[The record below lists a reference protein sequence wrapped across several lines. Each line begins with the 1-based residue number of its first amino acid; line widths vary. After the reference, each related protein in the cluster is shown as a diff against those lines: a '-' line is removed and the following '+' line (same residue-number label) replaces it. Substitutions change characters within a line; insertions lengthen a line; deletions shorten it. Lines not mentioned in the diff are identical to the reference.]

1 MIITL
6 GGKAGSG
13 KSTVAK
19 LLAKKLDY
27 KHYSM
32 GDLQREIAK
41 ERNISIFK
49 LGELEEK
56 DPSIDKEV
64 DNKQRKLGE
73 SQDNF
78 VIDSRL
84 GFHFIPK
91 AKKIFLDAN
100 FEVRAIRIL
109 NDNARKEDNK
119 NLEKAKEN
127 IKQREASEIARYK
140 KYYNLNPYNKKNF
153 DSIIDTSNS
162 NPEEIVNN
170 ILSSLNIN

>member
-1 MIITL
+1 MIIAL

-19 LLAKKLDY
+19 LLAKKLNY
-27 KHYSM
+27 RHYSM

-56 DPSIDKEV
+56 DPQIDKEV
-64 DNKQRKLGE
+64 DNLQISLGNKE
-73 SQDNF
+73 DNF

-127 IKQREASEIARYK
+127 IKQREKSEILRYK
-140 KYYNLNPYNKKNF
+140 KYYNLNPYDKKKY
-153 DSIIDTSNS
+153 DIVIDTSDGK
-162 NPEEIVNN
+162 PKQIVKN

>member
-1 MIITL
+1 MIIAL

-19 LLAKKLDY
+19 LLAKKLNY
-27 KHYSM
+27 RHYSM
-32 GDLQREIAK
+32 GDFQREIAK
-41 ERNISIFK
+41 QRNLSIFELSK
-49 LGELEEK
+49 LEEK

-64 DNKQRKLGE
+64 DNLQTSLGNK
-73 SQDNF
+73 DNF

-91 AKKIFLDAN
+91 AKKIFLDAD
-100 FEVRAIRIL
+100 FEVRARRIL
-109 NDNARKEDNK
+109 NDKARKENNK

-153 DSIIDTSNS
+153 DNIIDTSNS

>member
-1 MIITL
+1 MIIVL

-13 KSTVAK
+13 KSVIAK
-19 LLAKKLDY
+19 LLAKKLKF

-32 GDLQREIAK
+32 GDFQREIAK
-41 ERNISIFK
+41 QRNLSIFELSK
-49 LGELEEK
+49 LEEK

-64 DNKQRKLGE
+64 DNLQTSLGNK
-73 SQDNF
+73 DNF

-91 AKKIFLDAN
+91 AKKIFLDAD
-100 FEVRAIRIL
+100 FEVRARRIL
-109 NDNARKEDNK
+109 NDKARKENNK

-153 DSIIDTSNS
+153 DNIIDTSNS
-162 NPEEIVNN
+162 NPEEIVSE
-170 ILSSLNIN
+170 IINLINKT